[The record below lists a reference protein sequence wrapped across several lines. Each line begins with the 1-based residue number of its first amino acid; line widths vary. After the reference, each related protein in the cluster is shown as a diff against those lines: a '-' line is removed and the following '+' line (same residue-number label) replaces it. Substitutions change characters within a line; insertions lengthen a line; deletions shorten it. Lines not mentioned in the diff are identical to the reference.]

1 MYFALGASPALLSMR
16 SCKKYFSLSSFG
28 YLFVCNPTHKTKTG
42 TANRLETTKSNAS
55 GAIKQSSQSESGSSQ
70 SIRFDCIYYTL
81 PRLLQGCG
89 RCGFFRVM
97 AVFQWIDSLATTAAP
112 HPRFLGRATY
122 WAPVEMLLGCSLSRR
137 L

>member
-1 MYFALGASPALLSMR
+1 MYFALGASPALLSMQ
-16 SCKKYFSLSSFG
+16 SCKNISHFQVLVI
-28 YLFVCNPTHKTKTG
+28 YLFATLPIKLKLGLQIGWRLLKAMHLEQSNYP
-42 TANRLETTKSNAS
+42 ANQNQ
-55 GAIKQSSQSESGSSQ
+55 GAVK

-81 PRLLQGCG
+81 PRLLQGHG

-97 AVFQWIDSLATTAAP
+97 AVFQWIDSLAMTAAP
-112 HPRFLGRATY
+112 HPRFLVRAKY